1 MSALSN
7 IVILAA
13 EAEGGGSSPFGVIL
27 PEPAELV
34 YGAISFVIVFFV
46 LSKLAFPKLNEVL
59 EERAT
64 AIQGR
69 MEEAERTKREADQV
83 KGQYQSQLGDAKGE
97 ANRII
102 EEAKQTA
109 ESLRRDI
116 VARAE
121 TEAQSIVQRA
131 QTEVAAERDRALQE
145 LRAEVGALSV
155 QLASKIV
162 EKELD
167 PAAHQH
173 LVDEYIQQLSRTN

>member
-1 MSALSN
+1 MNALL
-7 IVILAA
+7 LAA
-13 EAEGGGSSPFGVIL
+13 EGGSEGGSGLSIIL
-27 PEPAELV
+27 PAAAELV
-34 YGAISFVIVFFV
+34 YGAISFVIVYFV
-46 LSKLAFPKLNEVL
+46 LAKFAFPKLNAML
-59 EERAT
+59 EERSS

-69 MEEAERTKREADQV
+69 MEEAERTRREADEV
-83 KGQYQSQLGDAKGE
+83 KSQYQAQLGDAKGE

-116 VARAE
+116 VAKAE
-121 TEAQSIVQRA
+121 AEAQAIVSRA
-131 QTEVAAERDRALQE
+131 QNEVANERDRALQE
-145 LRAEVGALSV
+145 LRSEVGALSV

-173 LVDEYIQQLSRTN
+173 LVDEYIQKLSRTN